1 MAGHS
6 IPNPQFQLPMPASIT
21 SHNPHAAPGR
31 GARQAAVT
39 PQASVTKL
47 NSQPFAGY
55 LPGMHQPALVVDLV
69 CAPLPVPHEGLR
81 LLDAQL
87 RTALAGYGAGGL
99 PAAIDGHPLLRPVV
113 QAVAAAL
120 RQGGMPVFSEGAL
133 LSVATN
139 EVVRLALPAMVAGY
153 AATAAALD
161 WALAVLNAA
170 LAGLS
175 IQPWLDGWP
184 ALLRQIGAEAP
195 QGMNS
200 LRFIEAAHAAGVP
213 WSRVSNN
220 VFQFGWGAQAR
231 WLDSSFTDQTPS
243 ISTQLARDKMRA
255 AQVLFRAQIP
265 VPEHALAETPEAAV
279 ALAHRLGYP
288 MVVKPADQDGGRGV
302 SAGLTTDAAVRK
314 AYLKASAF
322 SRRVLVEKHFTGND
336 YRLQVFQGEVYW
348 AVHRVPG
355 GVTGDARHSI
365 RELLAITNADP
376 RRGAPGSKALLKRI
390 ELDEEAREMLVEQ
403 GLDLGSMLAQGQFV
417 PLRHAANVA
426 SGGLPVPVLETAH
439 PDNLALAVRAARIL
453 RLDLAGIDLLIPD
466 IRKSWLESGAVI
478 CEVNAQPQMSPHL
491 PALVLKKL
499 VRGEGRI
506 PVVMVLG
513 ATGQEAWFDD
523 LARALSVGGRC
534 VGVAT
539 PQGVRIG
546 MEQASGPCGL
556 LQGVRALLTDPAVEA
571 ALVAL
576 DCDAPPIHGA
586 PVDRFDALVLAG
598 PSGVG
603 ANASTW
609 RQWEVVAQDLASRA
623 GQVLVDPACPRW
635 AELGERLEATH
646 WTVVAR
652 TDMAAALAQLT
663 KET

>member
-1 MAGHS
+1 
-6 IPNPQFQLPMPASIT
+6 MPASIT

-31 GARQAAVT
+31 NARQAAVM
-39 PQASVTKL
+39 PQEFVKKL
-47 NSQPFAGY
+47 NVQPFAGY
-55 LPGMHQPALVVDLV
+55 LPGMHQPAVVADLA
-69 CAPLPVPHEGLR
+69 CAPLPVPHEALR
-81 LLDAQL
+81 VLDAQL

-133 LSVATN
+133 LGAPTN
-139 EVVRLALPAMVAGY
+139 KVVRLALPAVVGGY
-153 AATAAALD
+153 AATGAALD
-161 WALAVLNAA
+161 WAVAVLNAA

-184 ALLRQIGAEAP
+184 ALLHQIGAEAP

-213 WSRVSNN
+213 WSRLSNN

-243 ISTQLARDKMRA
+243 ISTQMARDKVRA

-265 VPEHALAETPEAAV
+265 VPAHALAADPEAAV
-279 ALAHRLGYP
+279 ALARRLGYP
-288 MVVKPADQDGGRGV
+288 VVVKPADQDGGRGV
-302 SAGLTTDAAVRK
+302 SAGLTGDAAVRK
-314 AYLKASAF
+314 AYVKAGAF

-336 YRLQVFQGEVYW
+336 YRLQVFQGEVFW

-355 GVTGDARHSI
+355 GVTGDASHSI
-365 RELLAITNADP
+365 AELLAITNADP
-376 RRGAPGSKALLKRI
+376 RRGAPGSNALLKQI
-390 ELDEEAREMLVEQ
+390 DVDEEAREMLLEQ
-403 GLDLGSMLAQGQFV
+403 GLTLDSRLAQGQFV
-417 PLRHAANVA
+417 PLRRAANVA

-453 RLDLAGIDLLIPD
+453 RLDLAGVDLLIPD
-466 IRKSWLESGAVI
+466 IRNSWLESGAVI

-491 PALVLKKL
+491 PALVLKNL

-513 ATGQEAWFDD
+513 ATGQEAWFGD
-523 LARALSVGGRC
+523 LARALGAGGRC

-539 PQGVRIG
+539 PNGVRIG
-546 MEQASGPCGL
+546 MEQVSGPCGL
-556 LQGVRALLTDPAVEA
+556 LQGMRALLADPAVKA

-576 DCDAPPIHGA
+576 DCDALPIHGA

-598 PSGVG
+598 PPGVD
-603 ANASTW
+603 ANPTTW
-609 RQWEVVAQDLASRA
+609 REWEAVALDLASRA
-623 GQVLVDPACPRW
+623 GQVLVDPACPQW
-635 AELGERLEATH
+635 AELGESLGTTQ

-663 KET
+663 KEAGP